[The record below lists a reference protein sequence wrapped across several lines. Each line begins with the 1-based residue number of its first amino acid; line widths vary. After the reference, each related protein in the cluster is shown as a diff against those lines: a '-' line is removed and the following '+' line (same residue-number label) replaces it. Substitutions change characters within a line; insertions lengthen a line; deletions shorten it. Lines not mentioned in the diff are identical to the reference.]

1 MISKWFPNF
10 QIPEYPN
17 DIDDIQENTDECN
30 PNKKQTKLIPFD
42 DMNADMLRNK
52 KLDPIV
58 TESFI
63 RRRKLNISLFFLLHN
78 LFCCFK
84 KILD

>member
-17 DIDDIQENTDECN
+17 DIDDIQENIDECN

-42 DMNADMLRNK
+42 DMNADMLRYK

-58 TESFI
+58 IESFI
-63 RRRKLNISLFFLLHN
+63 RRRKLNISLFFCYTIYFAVL
-78 LFCCFK
+78 K
-84 KILD
+84 KY

>member
-17 DIDDIQENTDECN
+17 DIDYIQENIDECN

-58 TESFI
+58 IESFI
-63 RRRKLNISLFFLLHN
+63 RRRKLNISLFFCYTIYFAVL
-78 LFCCFK
+78 K
-84 KILD
+84 KY